1 MITYK
6 EYRDGKCDLDTFCRQ
21 FYREDLKNYVK
32 GFIGLDNILNSK
44 DRYFNDIPLTK
55 WDNLV
60 DINLEFFAWILKDK
74 KELGAPFTL
83 SMCVCIAKAMA
94 NIIYEEHHHAVI
106 YLTKLNRD
114 VVKKISYK
122 KNYNVEK
129 LIKWAKNKVKKN
141 KGYKVYVYKHRDL
154 IYNN

>member
-1 MITYK
+1 MTK
-6 EYRDGKCDLDTFCRQ
+6 EIGTVSQKYRRIELALQKATPA
-21 FYREDLKNYVK
+21 KV
-32 GFIGLDNILNSK
+32 
-44 DRYFNDIPLTK
+44 
-55 WDNLV
+55 
-60 DINLEFFAWILKDK
+60 
-74 KELGAPFTL
+74 KELVKEMIQETLPMFEEGRNPTIL

-122 KNYNVEK
+122 KNYNVET

>member
-83 SMCVCIAKAMA
+83 SMCVCIA
-94 NIIYEEHHHAVI
+94 NIIYEEHNHAVI

-122 KNYNVEK
+122 KNYNVET

-141 KGYKVYVYKHRDL
+141 KGYKVYVYKYRDL